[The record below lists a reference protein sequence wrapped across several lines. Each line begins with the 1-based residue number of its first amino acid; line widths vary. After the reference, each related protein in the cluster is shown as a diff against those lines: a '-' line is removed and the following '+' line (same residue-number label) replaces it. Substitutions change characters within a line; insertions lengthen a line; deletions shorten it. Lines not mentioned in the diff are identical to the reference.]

1 MSVVATS
8 SLLYMQVATQAK
20 SHLVNLYSFRIN
32 GTYNLEQRMDGR
44 AIKQRSHIRALTSI
58 YEEVYGDLDRKSSAY
73 HRETWSSMAY

>member
-1 MSVVATS
+1 MSVIAMS

-32 GTYNLEQRMDGR
+32 GTYNLERRADGR

-58 YEEVYGDLDRKSSAY
+58 YEEVYGDLDRKSGA
-73 HRETWSSMAY
+73 